1 MNSSVTK
8 FQQQFYA
15 YISTFDG
22 NKKDFWH
29 PDIQSKFNGV
39 MHQSYAGIDTL
50 KLIHA
55 NLFALGSKA
64 VSFNC
69 HRMSADVFFVK
80 FRLVNEKTDVT
91 IEQLINTQE
100 GRVVQTS
107 PGVDDAYLLNAD
119 DDDVLSTAKSM
130 THARYQKR
138 ECESPRSVACISKPN
153 ILTYRHRSHA
163 DNDDVLSSAN
173 SRARARS
180 LKRECQK
187 IQRPEPDDGMFRPN
201 VLTYRHKS
209 EGMITTT
216 SQIHHRRM

>member
-1 MNSSVTK
+1 MNSSVSK

-39 MHQSYAGIDTL
+39 MQQSYAGIDTL

-69 HRMSADVFFVK
+69 HKMSADVFFVK
-80 FRLVNEKTDVT
+80 FRLVNGKTDVT

-100 GRVVQTS
+100 ARVVQTS

-119 DDDVLSTAKSM
+119 DVLPTAKSM
-130 THARYQKR
+130 TRARYQK
-138 ECESPRSVACISKPN
+138 SISKPN

-163 DNDDVLSSAN
+163 DNDDVSSPAN

-180 LKRECQK
+180 LKRECQS
-187 IQRPEPDDGMFRPN
+187 QRPEPDDCMFRPNN

-209 EGMITTT
+209 EGMITT

>member
-1 MNSSVTK
+1 MNSSVSK

-80 FRLVNEKTDVT
+80 FRLVNGKTDVT

-119 DDDVLSTAKSM
+119 DVLPTAKSM
-130 THARYQKR
+130 TRARYQKSK
-138 ECESPRSVACISKPN
+138 CESPRSVACISKPN

-163 DNDDVLSSAN
+163 DNDDVLTSAN

-180 LKRECQK
+180 E
-187 IQRPEPDDGMFRPN
+187 E
-201 VLTYRHKS
+201 S
-209 EGMITTT
+209 EA
-216 SQIHHRRM
+216 